1 MGIGS
6 LDKEKDLLWRDEEG
20 RRVDFSD
27 LVLVIGKV
35 EVRILFRL

>member
-1 MGIGS
+1 MVVWI
-6 LDKEKDLLWRDEEG
+6 KRRYLLWRDEGG

-27 LVLVIGKV
+27 LVLMIGKV